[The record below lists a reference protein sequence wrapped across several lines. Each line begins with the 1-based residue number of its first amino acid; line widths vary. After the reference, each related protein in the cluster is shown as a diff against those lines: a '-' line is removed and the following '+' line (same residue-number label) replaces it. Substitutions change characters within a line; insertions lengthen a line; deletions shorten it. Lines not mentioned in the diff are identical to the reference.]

1 MHTKNPQH
9 GSPDS
14 GPVAAQPARATMA
27 TASSAMNDHRT
38 LSPISQ
44 HPHLTTPDQI
54 SESGRPAPNSTLI
67 AEIRPAPSPPQDRL
81 AVWRS
86 RGRSARRPSPCRSSL
101 RGVDGSARQRTNSTA
116 LGPELEPIRLNY
128 CWFLLD
134 FPLLTPS
141 LTPLR
146 KAENRT
152 CRKSLYQHYL
162 SGFGH

>member
-1 MHTKNPQH
+1 VHTKNPQH

-101 RGVDGSARQRTNSTA
+101 RGVDGSARQRTKSTV

-128 CWFLLD
+128 CWFFLV
-134 FPLLTPS
+134 FS
-141 LTPLR
+141 LADDVVDPI
-146 KAENRT
+146 KE
-152 CRKSLYQHYL
+152 
-162 SGFGH
+162 GEGGE